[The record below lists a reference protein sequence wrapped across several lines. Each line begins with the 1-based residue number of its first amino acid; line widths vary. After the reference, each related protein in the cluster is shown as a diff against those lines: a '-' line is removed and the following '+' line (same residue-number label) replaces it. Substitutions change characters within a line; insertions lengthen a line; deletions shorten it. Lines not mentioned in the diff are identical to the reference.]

1 MSNVLKSLLTFIL
14 GWVLL
19 YLFIRIFG
27 GDEADNFMAMIFSV
41 FYLCSVIMYVSLK
54 IIEKID
60 TLNEK

>member
-27 GDEADNFMAMIFSV
+27 GYEADNLIAMIFTV
-41 FYLCSVIMYVSLK
+41 FYLCSVIMYVGLK
-54 IIEKID
+54 IAEKID
-60 TLNEK
+60 RLNEK